1 MGYTIRDF
9 IESNKFPV
17 VQLISDNSEMNRE
30 IKGVRMIVVYILTQH
45 EYIRQKRNHV
55 EYIKKINILDQC
67 KFTSVHLYI
76 TEDWDDADTKPKN
89 HYVGGDDNRPNYEK
103 DRFDIDK
110 LSEAELKQFPN
121 LKSIVLMTTSFDELK
136 KLCEGL
142 GIEASLL

>member
-1 MGYTIRDF
+1 MVYPNSQEAR
-9 IESNKFPV
+9 E
-17 VQLISDNSEMNRE
+17 LIILDDSEKYVPN
-30 IKGVRMIVVYILTQH
+30 ILTQH

-76 TEDWDDADTKPKN
+76 TDDWDDADTKPKN

-103 DRFDIDK
+103 DSFDIDK

-136 KLCEGL
+136 NFVK
-142 GIEASLL
+142 A